1 MRKPNTRIAAA
12 ASAVVLSL
20 VLGACGGGGSNNN
33 DGGGGNGG
41 AVAFDAGSKGI
52 VNKSDKKGGT
62 LKFAV
67 SDDFDST
74 DPGNTYYAFGNNF
87 LRIYSRMLMTY
98 DSKPGTDGSK
108 PVPDLA
114 EAAGQPSDN
123 NKTWTFKL
131 KKGIKYED
139 GTEVKAKDIK
149 YAVARTFDRGVLR
162 SGPAYFKG
170 LLAAEGYQGPFKDK
184 NLDNFKGVE
193 TPDDYTVVFKLKNS
207 FSEFNE
213 VVMFSGQTAPV
224 PAAKDTGEQY
234 ALHPISTGPYM
245 WEGNYKPKQG
255 GALVRNPHWDASTD
269 PYRKQL
275 PDRIEVAAGV
285 NAEELDNQLLSG
297 DVHVDLAG
305 SGVQEAARQKILGD
319 PALKANAD
327 NPIAGFHWF
336 IPINTKNI
344 PNVECRKAIIYAA
357 DRDAMWR
364 AYGGDVGG
372 EMSTS
377 ISPPIIPGRQ
387 PVDLYKV
394 GQGYKGD
401 EAKAKEALTKCGQPN
416 GFSTTMIYR
425 SDRPKEK
432 ATAEAVEQSLA
443 KVGIKLT
450 LKGYPAGSYTTD
462 QAGSPSFMAN
472 EKVGLNTYGW
482 AADWPTG
489 YGYLQALLDGAA
501 IQPSG
506 NTNVAELNDPAINKL
521 WEDVAKLESATERE
535 KIYNE
540 IDKKALELGAV
551 LPNVY
556 AKSLLYRPANLT
568 NVYFHPGFGMYDYAN
583 LGVS

>member
-1 MRKPNTRIAAA
+1 MRKTNTRIAAV
-12 ASAVVLSL
+12 SGAVVLSL
-20 VLGACGGGGSNNN
+20 VLGACGGDS
-33 DGGGGNGG
+33 GGNGG
-41 AVAFDAGSKGI
+41 GANGGGSVAFDAGSKGV
-52 VNKSDKKGGT
+52 VNASDKKGGT
-62 LKFAV
+62 LKFAS

-87 LRIYSRMLMTY
+87 IRLYARMLMTY
-98 DSKPGTDGSK
+98 ASKPGTDGAK

-114 EAAGQPSDN
+114 EAPGVPSDSS
-123 NKTWTFKL
+123 KTWTYKL

-162 SGPAYFKG
+162 SGPSYFKS
-170 LLAAEGYQGPFKDK
+170 LLAADGYEGPYKDT

-193 TPDDYTVVFKLKNS
+193 TPDDYTVVFKLKDS
-207 FSEFNE
+207 FAEFNE
-213 VVMFSGQTAPV
+213 LVMFSGQTAPV
-224 PAAKDTGEQY
+224 PQAKDTGEQY
-234 ALHPISTGPYM
+234 ALHPLSTGPYM

-255 GALVRNPHWDASTD
+255 GALVRNPNWDQATD
-269 PYRKQL
+269 PNRKQL

-297 DVHVDLAG
+297 DVQVDLAG
-305 SGVQEAARQKILGD
+305 TGLQEAARQRVLGD

-327 NPIAGFHWF
+327 NPYAGFHWLV
-336 IPINTKNI
+336 PINTKVI
-344 PNVECRKAIIYAA
+344 PNVDCRLAIIYAA

-377 ISPPIIPGRQ
+377 IQPPIIPGRQ
-387 PVDLYKV
+387 ANDLYKI

-401 EAKAKEALTKCGQPN
+401 EAKAKESLAKCGQPN
-416 GFSTTMIYR
+416 GFSTTMIFR

-432 ATAEAVEQSLA
+432 AVAEAVEQSLA

-450 LKGYPAGSYTTD
+450 LKGYPQGSYTTD
-462 QAGSPSFMAN
+462 QLGSPNFMAN
-472 EKVGLNTYGW
+472 EKVGLGTYGW
-482 AADWPTG
+482 AADWPSG
-489 YGYLQALLDGAA
+489 YGYLQALTDGKA

-506 NTNVAELNDPAINKL
+506 NTNAPELNDDQINKM
-521 WEDVAKLESATERE
+521 WNDVVKIDNAAERE
-535 KIYNE
+535 KIYNQ
-540 IDKKALELGAV
+540 IDRRALELGAY

-568 NVYFHPGFGMYDYAN
+568 NVYFHAGFGMYDYAN